1 LTEPTCEMDAGP
13 NVLAAELV
21 HVDGLPF
28 LGALFPIRRNA
39 LEFFSRML
47 REHGDRVQL
56 RVLGRKVILLCHP
69 DDIEAVLV
77 KDRDSFGR
85 SAEIRKLRPIFGNG
99 LLASDGA
106 AWWQQRNMIQP
117 SFEHSAITHY
127 ASIML
132 NCVSKQLSEWRI
144 GEVRDIHADMMRY
157 TRETI
162 CGMLFGSGF
171 ATSNPEIGNAVSV
184 VFGDLR
190 AEILYLPIWRRL
202 PLIRSIRWN
211 RAVKRLN
218 RFIRRT
224 TVARRGSGEAGDDL
238 LGSLLAAR
246 HSDGYT
252 MSDEQLHDEI
262 LTFFL
267 AGHET
272 AALSLTW
279 ATYLLATHPEIQERA
294 AEEVFAVTEEGELR
308 AEHYPLLRFV
318 TAVVKEAL
326 RLYPPVW
333 SLGREATKDGAL
345 GSLPIS
351 KGTDLWLCL
360 HRLHRD
366 PRWYSEPERFSPE
379 RWLGNQVQRR
389 FTYAPFGIG
398 PRVCIG
404 QHFAMTEAVLGL
416 AAILGRFRLSLAS
429 SAPAEVD
436 AWITLRPKERIE
448 LRVHE
453 WRDSNCKK

>member
-1 LTEPTCEMDAGP
+1 LTEPAWEMEARADVAT
-13 NVLAAELV
+13 ELV

-28 LGALFPIRRNA
+28 LGSLFPIRRNA
-39 LEFFSRML
+39 LGFFSRMF

-69 DDIEAVLV
+69 DDIEEVLV
-77 KDRDSFGR
+77 RDRDSFGR

-106 AWWQQRNMIQP
+106 FWRRQRNIVQP
-117 SFEHSAITHY
+117 SFQHSAMTGY

-132 NCVSKQLSEWRI
+132 KSISKQLSEWSI
-144 GEVRDIHADMMRY
+144 GEIRDIHADMMRY

-162 CGMLFGSGF
+162 CSVLFGSEF
-171 ATSNPEIGNAVSV
+171 AANNLEIADAVSV
-184 VFGDLR
+184 VFGDLQ

-202 PLIRSIRWN
+202 PSARSIRWN

-218 RFIRRT
+218 RSIETIIGERRNC
-224 TVARRGSGEAGDDL
+224 AEAGNDL
-238 LGSLLAAR
+238 LGSLLSA
-246 HSDGYT
+246 HDSDGYS

-279 ATYLLATHPEIQERA
+279 AAYLLATHPEIQEKV
-294 AEEVFAVTEEGELR
+294 AEEVFTVTGGGDVL
-308 AEHYPLLRFV
+308 AEHYPHLRFV
-318 TAVVKEAL
+318 TAVAKEAL

-333 SLGREATKDGAL
+333 SLGRVATKDSAL
-345 GSLPIS
+345 GSLPVV

-366 PRWYSEPERFSPE
+366 PRWYPEPERFRPE
-379 RWLGNQVQRR
+379 RWLGNQAQRP
-389 FTYAPFGIG
+389 FTYAPFGVG

-404 QHFAMTEAVLGL
+404 QHFAMAETVLGMASML
-416 AAILGRFRLSLAS
+416 RRFSFSPTS
-429 SAPAEVD
+429 SVPAEVN
-436 AWITLRPKERIE
+436 AWISLRPQKRIE
-448 LRVHE
+448 LRLQQRNS
-453 WRDSNCKK
+453 WARQN

>member
-1 LTEPTCEMDAGP
+1 LVQSDFEMDARGD
-13 NVLAAELV
+13 AAVTKLV
-21 HVDGLPF
+21 RVNGLPV
-28 LGALFPIRRNA
+28 LGALISIQRNA
-39 LEFFSRML
+39 LAFFSRVL
-47 REHGDRVQL
+47 QEHGDRVEL
-56 RVLGRKVILLCHP
+56 RVLGRRVILLCHP
-69 DDIEAVLV
+69 DDIEEVLV
-77 KDRDSFGR
+77 KDRSTFGR
-85 SAEIRKLRPIFGNG
+85 SAEIRRLRPIFGNG

-106 AWWQQRNMIQP
+106 LWRQQRDMVQP
-117 SFEHSAITHY
+117 SFQHSAMTDY

-132 NCVSKQLSEWRI
+132 ACISEQLSEWRV
-144 GEVRDIHADMMRY
+144 GELRDIHADMLRY

-162 CGMLFGSGF
+162 CGVLFGNGF
-171 ATSNPEIGNAVSV
+171 LAHNPEIGNAVSV

-202 PLIRSIRWN
+202 PLVRSMRWN

-218 RFIRRT
+218 CSIRT
-224 TVARRGSGEAGDDL
+224 TIETRRSSGEAGQDL
-238 LGSLLAAR
+238 LGTLMAAR
-246 HSDGYT
+246 HSNGNA
-252 MSDEQLHDEI
+252 MSDKQLHDEI

-279 ATYLLATHPEIQERA
+279 ATYLLSTHPEIQERA
-294 AEEVFAVTEEGELR
+294 AEEVFAVTEGGELR
-308 AEHYPLLRFV
+308 AEHYPRLRFV
-318 TAVVKEAL
+318 TAAVKETL

-333 SLGREATKDGAL
+333 SLGRKATRDGAL
-345 GSLPIS
+345 GSLPVP
-351 KGTDLWLCL
+351 KGTDLWICL

-366 PRWYSEPERFSPE
+366 LRWYPEPERFNPE

-404 QHFAMTEAVLGL
+404 QHFAMAESVLGL
-416 AAILGRFRLSLAS
+416 ASMLRLFRFSLTS
-429 SAPAEVD
+429 IAPAEVN
-436 AWITLRPKERIE
+436 AWLSLRPKERIE

-453 WRDSNCKK
+453 RSR

>member
-1 LTEPTCEMDAGP
+1 MTEPVCGMDDGAD
-13 NVLAAELV
+13 VIATELV

-28 LGALFPIRRNA
+28 LGSLFPIRRNA
-39 LEFFSRML
+39 RGFFSRML

-69 DDIEAVLV
+69 DDIEEVLV
-77 KDRDSFGR
+77 RDRDSFGR
-85 SAEIRKLRPIFGNG
+85 SAEIRRLRPIFGNG

-106 AWWQQRNMIQP
+106 FWRRQRNIVQP
-117 SFEHSAITHY
+117 TFQHNAMTDY

-132 NCVSKQLSEWRI
+132 ECISKQLSEWRT

-162 CGMLFGSGF
+162 CSVLFGSEF
-171 ATSNPEIGNAVSV
+171 AANNLEITNAVSL

-202 PLIRSIRWN
+202 PFARSIRWN
-211 RAVKRLN
+211 RAVKLLN
-218 RFIRRT
+218 RSIR
-224 TVARRGSGEAGDDL
+224 AIIGERRNCAEAGNDL
-238 LGSLLAAR
+238 LGSLLSA
-246 HSDGYT
+246 HDSDGYN

-262 LTFFL
+262 LTLFL

-279 ATYLLATHPEIQERA
+279 AAYLLATHPEIQEQA
-294 AEEVFAVTEEGELR
+294 AEEVFTVTAGGDVR
-308 AEHYPLLRFV
+308 AGHYPHLRFV
-318 TAVVKEAL
+318 TALVKEAL

-333 SLGREATKDGAL
+333 SLGRVATKDSAL
-345 GSLPIS
+345 GSLPVV

-360 HRLHRD
+360 HRVHRD
-366 PRWYSEPERFSPE
+366 PRWYPEPERFRPE

-389 FTYAPFGIG
+389 FTYVPFGIG
-398 PRVCIG
+398 PRVCVG
-404 QHFAMTEAVLGL
+404 QHFAMAETVLGL
-416 AAILGRFRLSLAS
+416 ASMLRRFSFSPTS
-429 SAPAEVD
+429 SVPAEVN
-436 AWITLRPKERIE
+436 AWISLRPKKSIE
-448 LRVHE
+448 LRLQQ
-453 WRDSNCKK
+453 RNR

>member
-1 LTEPTCEMDAGP
+1 LIQPALEMDAGGD
-13 NVLAAELV
+13 AALTKLV
-21 HVDGLPF
+21 RVNGLPV
-28 LGALFPIRRNA
+28 LGVLIPIQRNA
-39 LEFFSRML
+39 LAFFSRVL
-47 REHGDRVQL
+47 QEHGDRVQF
-56 RVLGRKVILLCHP
+56 RVLGRKIILLCHP
-69 DDIEAVLV
+69 DDIEEVLV
-77 KDRDSFGR
+77 KDRGTFGR
-85 SAEIRKLRPIFGNG
+85 SAEIRSLRPIFGNG

-106 AWWQQRNMIQP
+106 FWRQQRNMVQP
-117 SFEHSAITHY
+117 SFQHSAMTDY

-132 NCVSKQLSEWRI
+132 KCISKQLSEWRI

-162 CGMLFGSGF
+162 CSVLFGSEF
-171 ATSNPEIGNAVSV
+171 AANNLEIGNAVSV

-211 RAVKRLN
+211 RAVNRLN

-224 TVARRGSGEAGDDL
+224 IVARRSSGEAGDDL
-238 LGSLLAAR
+238 LGSLLTAR
-246 HSDGYT
+246 NSDGYA

-279 ATYLLATHPEIQERA
+279 ASYLLATHPEIQERA
-294 AEEVFAVTEEGELR
+294 AEEVFAVTEGGELH

-333 SLGREATKDGAL
+333 SLGRKATKNGAL
-345 GSLPIS
+345 GSLAVP

-366 PRWYSEPERFSPE
+366 PRWYPNPEQFSPE

-404 QHFAMTEAVLGL
+404 QHFAMAETALGL
-416 AAILGRFRLSLAS
+416 ASLLRRYRFSLAS
-429 SAPAEVD
+429 FAPAEVS
-436 AWITLRPKERIE
+436 AWISLRPKERIE
-448 LRVHE
+448 LRLHE
-453 WRDSNCKK
+453 RNN

>member
-1 LTEPTCEMDAGP
+1 LNKPSLETDAGGDAT
-13 NVLAAELV
+13 VTDLV
-21 HVDGLPF
+21 RVNGLPI
-28 LGALFPIRRNA
+28 LGVLLPLQRNA
-39 LEFFSRML
+39 LAFFSRVL
-47 REHGDRVQL
+47 REHGDRVQF
-56 RVLGRKVILLCHP
+56 RVLGRKIILLCHP
-69 DDIEAVLV
+69 DDIEEVLV
-77 KDRDSFGR
+77 KDRGTFGR
-85 SAEIRKLRPIFGNG
+85 SAEIRRLRPIFGDG
-99 LLASDGA
+99 LLASDGTF
-106 AWWQQRNMIQP
+106 WRRQRNMVQP
-117 SFEHSAITHY
+117 SFQHSAMTDY

-132 NCVSKQLSEWRI
+132 NCISRLLSEWRV
-144 GEVRDIHADMMRY
+144 GDVRDIHADMMRY

-162 CGMLFGSGF
+162 CSVLFGGEF
-171 ATSNPEIGNAVSV
+171 TSNNVEIGNAVSV

-202 PLIRSIRWN
+202 PLARSIRWN

-218 RFIRRT
+218 RSIRETIR
-224 TVARRGSGEAGDDL
+224 ARRDTGEAGIDL
-238 LGSLLAAR
+238 LGSLLRAR
-246 HSDGYT
+246 DSDGDP

-279 ATYLLATHPEIQERA
+279 AAYLLATHPETQEQA
-294 AEEVFAVTEEGELR
+294 AKEIFVVTEGGEIR
-308 AEHYPLLRFV
+308 AEHYPQLRFV

-333 SLGREATKDGAL
+333 SLGRKTTKDGTL
-345 GSLPIS
+345 GSLPVP

-366 PRWYSEPERFSPE
+366 PRWYFEPERFSPQ
-379 RWLGNQVQRR
+379 RWLGNQVQRP

-404 QHFAMTEAVLGL
+404 QHFAMAETVLGL
-416 AAILGRFRLSLAS
+416 ASMLRQFRFSLVS
-429 SAPAEVD
+429 SAPAEVN
-436 AWITLRPKERIE
+436 AWISLRPKERIE
-448 LRVHE
+448 LRVE
-453 WRDSNCKK
+453 QV

>member
-1 LTEPTCEMDAGP
+1 LTEPACEMDVGAD
-13 NVLAAELV
+13 VVATELV
-21 HVDGLPF
+21 RVDGLPF

-56 RVLGRKVILLCHP
+56 RVLGKKVILLCHP

-77 KDRDSFGR
+77 RDRDSFGR
-85 SAEIRKLRPIFGNG
+85 SAEIRRLRPIFGNG
-99 LLASDGA
+99 LIASDGA
-106 AWWQQRNMIQP
+106 FWRRQRNIVQP
-117 SFEHSAITHY
+117 SFQHSAMSGY

-132 NCVSKQLSEWRI
+132 KCISKQLSEWRF
-144 GEVRDIHADMMRY
+144 GEVRDIHADMMQY

-162 CGMLFGSGF
+162 CSVLFGDEL
-171 ATSNPEIGNAVSV
+171 ATNNLEITDAVSV

-190 AEILYLPIWRRL
+190 SEILYLPIWRRL
-202 PLIRSIRWN
+202 PFARSIRWN

-218 RFIRRT
+218 RSIGT
-224 TVARRGSGEAGDDL
+224 IIGERRGCAQAGNDL
-238 LGSLLAAR
+238 LGSLLSA
-246 HSDGYT
+246 HDSDGYT

-279 ATYLLATHPEIQERA
+279 AAYLLATHPQTQEQA
-294 AEEVFAVTEEGELR
+294 AEEVFTVTGGGNVR
-308 AEHYPLLRFV
+308 AEHYPHLRFV
-318 TAVVKEAL
+318 TAVAKEAL

-333 SLGREATKDGAL
+333 SLGRAATKDSAL
-345 GSLPIS
+345 GFLPIV

-366 PRWYSEPERFSPE
+366 PRWYPEPEQFRPE

-398 PRVCIG
+398 PRVCVG
-404 QHFAMTEAVLGL
+404 QHFAMAETVLGL
-416 AAILGRFRLSLAS
+416 ASMLRQFRFSPTS
-429 SAPAEVD
+429 SVPAEVN
-436 AWITLRPKERIE
+436 AWISLRPRKRIE
-448 LRVHE
+448 LRLQQ
-453 WRDSNCKK
+453 RNS

>member
-1 LTEPTCEMDAGP
+1 LNEPALEMDAGGD
-13 NVLAAELV
+13 AAVTDLV
-21 HVDGLPF
+21 HVNGLPV
-28 LGALFPIRRNA
+28 LGVLIPIQRNA
-39 LEFFSRML
+39 LAFFSHVL
-47 REHGDRVQL
+47 REHGDRVQF
-56 RVLGRKVILLCHP
+56 RVLGRKIILLCHP
-69 DDIEAVLV
+69 DDIEEVLV
-77 KDRDSFGR
+77 KDRTAFGR
-85 SAEIRKLRPIFGNG
+85 SAEIRRLRPIFGNG

-106 AWWQQRNMIQP
+106 TWRRQRNMIQP
-117 SFEHSAITHY
+117 SFQHSAMTDY

-132 NCVSKQLSEWRI
+132 SCISMLLSEWHV
-144 GEVRDIHADMMRY
+144 GDVRDIHADMMRY

-162 CGMLFGSGF
+162 CSVLFGDEF
-171 ATSNPEIGNAVSV
+171 TSNNVEIGNAVSG

-202 PLIRSIRWN
+202 PLARSIRWN

-218 RFIRRT
+218 RSIQETIR
-224 TVARRGSGEAGDDL
+224 ARRDSGEVGIDL
-238 LGSLLAAR
+238 LGSLLRAR
-246 HSDGYT
+246 DSDGDP

-262 LTFFL
+262 LTFFV

-279 ATYLLATHPEIQERA
+279 AAYLLATHPEAQEQA
-294 AEEVFAVTEEGELR
+294 AKEVFTVTEGNELYP
-308 AEHYPLLRFV
+308 EHYPLLRFV

-333 SLGREATKDGAL
+333 SLGRKATEG
-345 GSLPIS
+345 GSLGTLPVP

-366 PRWYSEPERFSPE
+366 PRWYPEPERFSPE

-404 QHFAMTEAVLGL
+404 QHFAMAETVLGL
-416 AAILGRFRLSLAS
+416 ASMLRQFRFSLAS
-429 SAPAEVD
+429 SAPAEVN
-436 AWITLRPKERIE
+436 AWISLRPKERIE
-448 LRVHE
+448 LRVE
-453 WRDSNCKK
+453 QVR

>member
-1 LTEPTCEMDAGP
+1 MTESACETDAGAD
-13 NVLAAELV
+13 VLAAEPV
-21 HVDGLPF
+21 HIDGLPF
-28 LGALFPIRRNA
+28 LGVLFPIRRNA
-39 LEFFSRML
+39 LEFFSHMF

-56 RVLGRKVILLCHP
+56 RVLGRKVILLSHP

-77 KDRDSFGR
+77 RDRDNFGR
-85 SAEIRKLRPIFGNG
+85 SKEIRRLRPIFGNG

-106 AWWQQRNMIQP
+106 FWRRQRNIVQP
-117 SFEHSAITHY
+117 SFQHNAMTGY

-132 NCVSKQLSEWRI
+132 KCISRQLSEWRI
-144 GEVRDIHADMMRY
+144 GEVRDIHADMMLY

-162 CGMLFGSGF
+162 CSVLFGSEF
-171 ATSNPEIGNAVSV
+171 AANNLEIADAVSV

-202 PLIRSIRWN
+202 PFARSIRWN

-218 RFIRRT
+218 HSIRT
-224 TVARRGSGEAGDDL
+224 IIGARRNCAEAGNDL
-238 LGSLLAAR
+238 LGSLLSAR
-246 HSDGYT
+246 DSDGCS

-279 ATYLLATHPEIQERA
+279 ATYLLATHPEMQERA
-294 AEEVFAVTEEGELR
+294 ADEVFTVTGG
-308 AEHYPLLRFV
+308 ADVQVEHYPLLHFV
-318 TAVVKEAL
+318 TAVTKEAL

-333 SLGREATKDGAL
+333 SLGRVATKDGAL
-345 GSLPIS
+345 GSLLIA
-351 KGTDLWLCL
+351 KGTDVWLCL

-366 PRWYSEPERFSPE
+366 PRWYPEPEQFRPE
-379 RWLGNQVQRR
+379 RWLRNETQRR

-404 QHFAMTEAVLGL
+404 QHFAMAETVLGL
-416 AAILGRFRLSLAS
+416 ASMLRQFRFSPTCS
-429 SAPAEVD
+429 VPAEVN
-436 AWITLRPKERIE
+436 AWISLRPKESIQ
-448 LRVHE
+448 LRLE
-453 WRDSNCKK
+453 QRYR